1 MEYIEK
7 HFGKRG
13 RGHRVSKGSAIY
25 SIHTRVL
32 SHVNDLSNGV
42 LHLYF
47 LHFIFCFF
55 DYDAD
60 YIVDAGVTSL

>member
-32 SHVNDLSNGV
+32 SHVMIYPMVSYIYIFYI
-42 LHLYF
+42 LY
-47 LHFIFCFF
+47 FCFF